1 MTNIE
6 TLRRA
11 IKADNNKDRAKW
23 DKGVRLYAAE
33 IVDYLNEWSDDIR
46 DIFTAID
53 RKDTNAL
60 HYYFLNGA
68 KDWAHYARGGCGVAR
83 IYDVDIADRLATPS
97 EIKRRTNKTGHLS
110 NFANSRENW
119 NDVEARAL
127 WQAERLVFDTLK
139 RL

>member
-11 IKADNNKDRAKW
+11 IMADNNKDRTKW

-68 KDWAHYARGGCGVAR
+68 KDWGQYTSGGCGVAR

-97 EIKRRTNKTGHLS
+97 EIKRRTNKAGHLS
-110 NFANSRENW
+110 NLANSRENW

-127 WQAERLVFDTLK
+127 WQAERLVFDYLK
-139 RL
+139 RP